1 MNFNSTP
8 AIKEENE
15 VVAAEEQLPLPSALA
30 TVAQH
35 LQTAVGGNADVVSL
49 ELSVERGTAKLK
61 FYAYRHAKPTASG
74 S

>member
-1 MNFNSTP
+1 
-8 AIKEENE
+8 
-15 VVAAEEQLPLPSALA
+15 
-30 TVAQH
+30 VAQH